1 MVRREARW
9 TEKKESAMESS
20 HKRRRVLFALLVIG
34 VVGAQVQRATHV
46 WANATQEWAAVQR
59 VVGDAINPQAFLSP
73 VMDAIGSQAI
83 QDGAILQI
91 PPGQFVTYQEHP
103 AWMMATVQ
111 RMIRRF
117 DVGAY
122 GVMTVESVNE
132 QADIFNTNGL
142 DAVQQADLIQ
152 RLRAQP
158 FATSYLAPSQPARPS
173 NPPAQSPLHPP
184 VAVSFFQLPTSIVG
198 KSGHSIREGTGCSG
212 PCPPTSRYERGINGA
227 PNDFAYEVTPPLP
240 TKGEVDGIYMVTIY
254 KTTDTARLANLA
266 ARDKSTPLF
275 LIDSQAPRLSI
286 AQPVADNEW
295 LRGYQ
300 SRVNPQ
306 NGWRDCY
313 AVAGVRYNTIV
324 MLAQVDNY
332 NSVTPSGYVT
342 CQTSYKWSTRVLADL
357 YKRAQAYAQ
366 HR

>member
-1 MVRREARW
+1 MEATVTSLARVRGLVVW
-9 TEKKESAMESS
+9 
-20 HKRRRVLFALLVIG
+20 ALLIG
-34 VVGAQVQRATHV
+34 IVGVGAGGPRHV
-46 WANATQEWAAVQR
+46 SADTNQEWAAVQK
-59 VVGDAINPQAFLSP
+59 VVGPDIDPQAFLSP

-91 PPGQFVTYQEHP
+91 PPGQFITYQEHP

-117 DVGAY
+117 DVGTY
-122 GVMTVESVNE
+122 GVMTVKSVNE

-295 LRGYQ
+295 LRGYH

-332 NSVTPSGYVT
+332 NSVTPPGYVT
-342 CQTSYKWSTRVLADL
+342 CQTSYKWSTRVLATL
-357 YKRAQAYAQ
+357 YTRAQSYARHQ
-366 HR
+366 